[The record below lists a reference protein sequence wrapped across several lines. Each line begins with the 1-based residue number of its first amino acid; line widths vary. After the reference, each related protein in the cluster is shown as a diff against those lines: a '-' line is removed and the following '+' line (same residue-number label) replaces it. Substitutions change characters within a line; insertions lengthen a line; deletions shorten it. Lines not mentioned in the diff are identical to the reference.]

1 MHEDSGDGEREAL
14 KAQNAADALFAGKGD
29 DAAMPSTEI
38 TGEEFIQNSSILD
51 LLILAGVAS
60 SKGEGRRLIAQGGL
74 YLNNERISDIDYT
87 VRQEDFK
94 DGSLV
99 IRKGKKTYHKV
110 ILK

>member
-1 MHEDSGDGEREAL
+1 M
-14 KAQNAADALFAGKGD
+14 
-29 DAAMPSTEI
+29 
-38 TGEEFIQNSSILD
+38 EEFWINSSPVISLEG
-51 LLILAGVAS
+51 IAS

-74 YLNNERISDIDYT
+74 YLNNERINDIDYT
-87 VRQEDFK
+87 VGQEDFK